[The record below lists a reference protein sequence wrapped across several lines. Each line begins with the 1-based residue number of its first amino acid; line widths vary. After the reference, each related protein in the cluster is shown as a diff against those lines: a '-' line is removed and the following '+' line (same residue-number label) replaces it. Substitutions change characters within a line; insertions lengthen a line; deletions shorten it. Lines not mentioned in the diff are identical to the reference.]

1 MEVSIRF
8 NYSVNEIKKIQKDFI
23 NNEKNWI
30 NNIKN
35 NKNITPY
42 EFLQSY
48 IYKNNKFDYILNTI
62 IFLKYVSNNKN
73 IRNACNNL
81 ELEVKKYNLNFYKSS
96 TNYKLFLILKKIKIE
111 NNDKNNLKKL
121 IKKIL
126 KEFEDNGV
134 NLKKNNKNKLTKINN
149 KLNNYENLFSQ
160 NIYNSII
167 NLKFNKK
174 DLEGIN
180 KNILLQHKTA
190 KNKYIFNTTY
200 PDKNVILKN
209 CKIENTRKKIYI
221 TFNSVAKEN
230 LKILNNILNLRYKR
244 SKILGFKNSVDYYFS
259 QNRIQ
264 NENKLNNLL
273 NKLLPILKK
282 KSKNEYNNLI
292 SSNNV
297 EKNIVD
303 YDIIY
308 YSNLY
313 KKNILNY
320 NNNKIK
326 EYFPSNY
333 TINKIMDI
341 YAEIFGISINLIKGN
356 SSQYWN
362 NDVELYKICD
372 IQTLKTLG
380 YLYLDIYPRNGKYTH
395 AATFDLQNAYFDNN
409 NNRIIPVSAIVC
421 NFEKNNNGVSLFSF
435 NEILTFCH
443 EFGHGLHFILSNVKY
458 EFLSG
463 ISMEEDFA
471 EMPSQFF
478 ENWCYESDFLKKIS
492 LHYKD
497 KTKINDELINKIITN
512 KNYLNGMHFLTQIS
526 LIKYDINVHKQKK
539 VNKKF
544 LYNLWFKLHNELLPY
559 KITNNIYPMCRFDH
573 IIEYSVGYYGYLT
586 SLIYSYDA
594 FSLFKKEGIFSK
606 KLGMNFRKKILE
618 MGGTINGMIMLEDF
632 LERKHENIHFFKIF
646 E

>member
-1 MEVSIRF
+1 M
-8 NYSVNEIKKIQKDFI
+8 
-23 NNEKNWI
+23 
-30 NNIKN
+30 
-35 NKNITPY
+35 
-42 EFLQSY
+42 
-48 IYKNNKFDYILNTI
+48 FDYN
-62 IFLKYVSNNKN
+62 
-73 IRNACNNL
+73 
-81 ELEVKKYNLNFYKSS
+81 
-96 TNYKLFLILKKIKIE
+96 
-111 NNDKNNLKKL
+111 
-121 IKKIL
+121 
-126 KEFEDNGV
+126 
-134 NLKKNNKNKLTKINN
+134 
-149 KLNNYENLFSQ
+149 
-160 NIYNSII
+160 
-167 NLKFNKK
+167 
-174 DLEGIN
+174 
-180 KNILLQHKTA
+180 
-190 KNKYIFNTTY
+190 
-200 PDKNVILKN
+200 
-209 CKIENTRKKIYI
+209 
-221 TFNSVAKEN
+221 
-230 LKILNNILNLRYKR
+230 
-244 SKILGFKNSVDYYFS
+244 
-259 QNRIQ
+259 
-264 NENKLNNLL
+264 
-273 NKLLPILKK
+273 
-282 KSKNEYNNLI
+282 
-292 SSNNV
+292 
-297 EKNIVD
+297 
-303 YDIIY
+303 IIY

-313 KKNILNY
+313 KKNILDY
-320 NNNKIK
+320 DNNKIK

-362 NDVELYKICD
+362 NDVELYKISD

-380 YLYLDIYPRNGKYTH
+380 YLYLDLYPRNGKYTH

-478 ENWCYESDFLKKIS
+478 ENWCYEPQFLKKIS

-497 KTKINDELINKIITN
+497 KIKINDDLINKIIIN

-539 VNKKF
+539 VNKKY

-573 IIEYSVGYYGYLT
+573 IIEYSVGYYGYLI

-618 MGGTINGMIMLEDF
+618 MVEQ
-632 LERKHENIHFFKIF
+632 
-646 E
+646 